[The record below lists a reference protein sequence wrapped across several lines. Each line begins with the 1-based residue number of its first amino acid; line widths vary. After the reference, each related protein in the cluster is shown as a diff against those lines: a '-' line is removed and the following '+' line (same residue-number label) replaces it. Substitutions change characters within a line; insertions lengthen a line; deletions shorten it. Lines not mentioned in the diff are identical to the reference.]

1 MPSDMLEA
9 AFLLG
14 ILSPSSTGQALKPS
28 ASGTFRLIQTLF
40 GNSYDMSNFPV
51 KGGTGILAKT
61 LCFPVSLLEIEKW
74 FLKLRSQKT
83 VVHEEMTA
91 MLSSRGLTWPPNVQG
106 FQHCSS
112 YKRQPS
118 SGKLA
123 VDDHA
128 RSALLPTYMSDD
140 LAMCEHFFSEEA
152 SMSGAQALSLGAQ
165 DETLLIADSLH
176 SSQRIGQVS
185 QGPANGTHCT
195 KHDVDQELEACSSD
209 LTSLKRNQA
218 WVPAGPKN
226 ILKFVAWDTGKE
238 QFHNSPKD
246 RLQARVMVFLIEKL
260 EEVCGQRSSNDVFL
274 KCLVKTRQWQD
285 TQIHNRSDCKPWVA
299 YVRTLC
305 CLDAELSRSNAITV
319 VQCEGFQQKVLQW
332 VDECLQST
340 QLVLSHTV
348 WDMLNRM
355 RQWQGQEQH
364 QSDVQLRAWK
374 DSFLCEPLHY
384 QWMTQAEIL
393 QTADSHPFNL
403 GHNCGSVT
411 SLFASVLHPADFS
424 KKKGAMSVQ
433 LGCSNHNSPGLW
445 ALDKTCLVLLRMEG
459 SWLGCHVDGT
469 ASASAF
475 QHQIQ
480 LQAGYLL
487 TNEEALAAVQLN
499 MQVNPY
505 AGLPALET
513 ANAQTQFAGQASAYS
528 AGQPSAVAEGGAYSI
543 AHALA
548 DTCMG
553 DYNADQDR
561 HQSQAQMQTGV
572 QAEAGTLDEMFGCL
586 PSNLPAAVDWPSHGI
601 AQAPGLQ
608 QGSPAGTTEVIVC
621 VHHINALFFE
631 KS

>member
-260 EEVCGQRSSNDVFL
+260 E
-274 KCLVKTRQWQD
+274 
-285 TQIHNRSDCKPWVA
+285 
-299 YVRTLC
+299 
-305 CLDAELSRSNAITV
+305 
-319 VQCEGFQQKVLQW
+319 
-332 VDECLQST
+332 
-340 QLVLSHTV
+340 
-348 WDMLNRM
+348 
-355 RQWQGQEQH
+355 
-364 QSDVQLRAWK
+364 
-374 DSFLCEPLHY
+374 
-384 QWMTQAEIL
+384 
-393 QTADSHPFNL
+393 TADSHPFNL

-608 QGSPAGTTEVIVC
+608 QGSPAGTTEDNSSLQPHIAVDQLHEAHGSWQGRFGSGSIAALQSLRTLAQGLCVQGLRFKAEVQLKQALTYIAEEGETRASSPMMLVMKAGVMLELADVLMELDRSVGPDVC
-621 VHHINALFFE
+621 SPPATGVCILLLTEVGNHLTKATYFTKAAYLT
-631 KS
+631 KAA